1 MSQKCNSPPAAQVH
15 RAVSELPAP
24 EPGGGPGP
32 GHGPGPPPLAGDE
45 TGWRVLDQGAGGSH
59 TAGLTQAATQDRHTP
74 LPGQHIAH
82 QYYSE
87 IFARFE

>member
-74 LPGQHIAH
+74 LPGQHTAH
-82 QYYSE
+82 YYHLS
-87 IFARFE
+87 